1 MAADRRSDAL
11 LSALAGYFRVLAEP
25 VRLRILQS
33 LEAGERSVLEIVAA
47 TGLRQAHVSRQLG
60 QMAGDGILARRK
72 EGTRVF
78 YRLQDPH
85 LIALL
90 DEAEQAIRKHRRGML
105 GELE

>member
-1 MAADRRSDAL
+1 MAADRSDAL
-11 LSALAGYFRVLAEP
+11 LGALAGYFRILAEP
-25 VRLRILQS
+25 VRLKIVQC
-33 LEAGERSVLEIVAA
+33 LEGGERSVLEIVAA

-60 QMAGDGILARRK
+60 QMAGDGVLDRRK

-78 YRLQDPH
+78 YRLRDPR

-90 DEAEQAIRKHRRGML
+90 DEAEKSLREHRRGRL

>member
-11 LSALAGYFRVLAEP
+11 LGALAGYFRILAEP
-25 VRLRILQS
+25 VRLKIVQS

-60 QMAGDGILARRK
+60 LMAGDGILLRRK

-78 YRLQDPH
+78 YRIGDAG
-85 LIALL
+85 LIDLIDA
-90 DEAEQAIRKHRRGML
+90 AEQALREHRRGKL
-105 GELE
+105 GELD